1 MCHRPVN
8 STELRTWIINYD
20 SLSIILEIHPRS
32 QARAEGRGRTAALII
47 CQNISFNVYFAD
59 STGSSGCDFIFTKID
74 GQLFA
79 AVSRIV
85 CTILMFVIARQ
96 FVIIRKQIEQINHP
110 LGKQFSSGLCSI
122 DLLTS
127 LTNQLCWIAWAG
139 RGRAA
144 VLWAHKY
151 INIVGV
157 SLCN

>member
-1 MCHRPVN
+1 MF
-8 STELRTWIINYD
+8 
-20 SLSIILEIHPRS
+20 ILQI
-32 QARAEGRGRTAALII
+32 ARGA
-47 CQNISFNVYFAD
+47 QVVISF
-59 STGSSGCDFIFTKID
+59 SQKIE

-79 AVSRIV
+79 AVSGIV

-139 RGRAA
+139 RAGQRCYG
-144 VLWAHKY
+144 H
-151 INIVGV
+151 INI
-157 SLCN
+157 

>member
-32 QARAEGRGRTAALII
+32 QAMAEAGQLLWSFVKIYLLMFILQIARGAQVVILFS
-47 CQNISFNVYFAD
+47 Q
-59 STGSSGCDFIFTKID
+59 KID

-127 LTNQLCWIAWAG
+127 LTNQLCWIAWAAPS
-139 RGRAA
+139 RAA

>member
-1 MCHRPVN
+1 MKAVVAAFNQEKALVGAFSVITNIRMQLFEALAAGQLLWSFVKIY
-8 STELRTWIINYD
+8 L
-20 SLSIILEIHPRS
+20 LMFILQIARGAQVVILFS
-32 QARAEGRGRTAALII
+32 Q
-47 CQNISFNVYFAD
+47 
-59 STGSSGCDFIFTKID
+59 KID

-139 RGRAA
+139 QGS
-144 VLWAHKY
+144 
-151 INIVGV
+151 GV
-157 SLCN
+157 MG

>member
-1 MCHRPVN
+1 MF
-8 STELRTWIINYD
+8 
-20 SLSIILEIHPRS
+20 ILQI
-32 QARAEGRGRTAALII
+32 ARGA
-47 CQNISFNVYFAD
+47 QVVISF
-59 STGSSGCDFIFTKID
+59 SQKID

-127 LTNQLCWIAWAG
+127 LTNQLCWIAWAD